1 MPTIGESLHFNY
13 DGKSSKDFGVI
24 HISLDGG
31 MFEETF
37 VAPRVINETRI
48 RGNDTPLFHSIEE
61 EPLEF
66 DLPIAFTKKFTD
78 EDIDKVI
85 IWLFQDKYKPLYF
98 EDKPEKIF
106 YCMPVSESYIV
117 HNGLKEGY
125 VTLRMR
131 CKSSKIESPLYQT
144 PRYDLSE
151 NEGEFKITIENKGHV
166 EVYPEISI
174 EKIGDGHI
182 TIMKNGEIFE
192 IRDLTNREQIYIN
205 TEKEIIETDIVG
217 VYRYDNVV
225 GDYHDMVL
233 SLGVNEFIVKGKCK
247 IAFRYKFKYRF

>member
-1 MPTIGESLHFNY
+1 
-13 DGKSSKDFGVI
+13 
-24 HISLDGG
+24 
-31 MFEETF
+31 
-37 VAPRVINETRI
+37 
-48 RGNDTPLFHSIEE
+48 
-61 EPLEF
+61 
-66 DLPIAFTKKFTD
+66 
-78 EDIDKVI
+78 
-85 IWLFQDKYKPLYF
+85 
-98 EDKPEKIF
+98 
-106 YCMPVSESYIV
+106 
-117 HNGLKEGY
+117 
-125 VTLRMR
+125 

-151 NEGEFKITIENKGHV
+151 NEDEFKITIENKGHV

-192 IRDLTNREQIYIN
+192 IRDLTNREQIYVN

-247 IAFRYKFKYRF
+247 ITFRYKFKYRF